1 MKTFTFLCDFGGSP
15 MPIREGLEEKNKGT
29 RPIQTAHFFYGKGLQ
44 ESFAFIILKK
54 KKSIFLLS
62 IIKK

>member
-1 MKTFTFLCDFGGSP
+1 